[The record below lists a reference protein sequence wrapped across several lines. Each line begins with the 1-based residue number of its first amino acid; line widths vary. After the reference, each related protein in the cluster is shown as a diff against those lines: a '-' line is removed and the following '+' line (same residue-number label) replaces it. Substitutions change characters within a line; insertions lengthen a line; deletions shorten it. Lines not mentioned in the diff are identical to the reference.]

1 VAAGLGTVSEVLRKL
16 RPALAVVLLAACVLA
31 LWSQWDDVR
40 DQLGDVGPLA
50 FAGSV
55 ALGVLGAW
63 LACLGWR
70 VLLADVGGR
79 LGVRDATAV
88 HFAGQLGK
96 YVPGGVWPVVAQA
109 SLNHDRGIARSAT
122 VAAFVLHM
130 LVSLASAIAVAAL
143 TLPLGDPTALADRW
157 WLLVLLPAV
166 LVVLHPAVLT
176 RLAVIAARLLR
187 RPEVPVAPSA
197 GAIATAAAF
206 VVASNLVFGLHLLV
220 IVEQLDPEG
229 PRIALQVTGAFAL
242 AWAVGFVVIITPSG
256 LGVREVAM
264 TVALSAVLPTAAATA
279 AALVS
284 RLALTATDLAWG
296 AMSMAMLGTERRR
309 VATGRAPP
317 EPE

>member
-1 VAAGLGTVSEVLRKL
+1 MLRKL

-31 LWSQWDDVR
+31 LWSQWDEVR
-40 DQLGDVGPLA
+40 EQLGEVGPLA

-79 LGVRDATAV
+79 LGVRDATAI

-130 LVSLASAIAVAAL
+130 LVSLAAAIAFAAV

-157 WLLVLLPAV
+157 WLLVLFPVV

-176 RLAVIAARLLR
+176 RLAALAARVLR
-187 RPEVPVAPSA
+187 RHETPVAPS
-197 GAIATAAAF
+197 GRAIGAAAAL
-206 VVASNLVFGLHLLV
+206 VTASNVVFGLHLFV
-220 IVEQLDPEG
+220 IVQQLDPEG
-229 PRIALQVTGAFAL
+229 PRIVLQVMGAFAL

-284 RLALTATDLAWG
+284 RLALTATDLLWG
-296 AMSMAMLGTERRR
+296 ATSMAMLGADRRR
-309 VATGRAPP
+309 VLADRPP
-317 EPE
+317 REP